1 MSMINSINISE
12 GIFSMKHTGSIS
24 MLHVIFLSMTVI
36 GLKNHVTI
44 IPPILDVA
52 GRDGW
57 ISVLLATLV
66 LLPWLLL
73 LLYINKK
80 SNQEPMKDWLKQKI
94 GKVGSAI
101 FLFMVAACLLVQASF
116 TITETLQWVRS
127 TFLPETPIILLLLLF
142 TILCV
147 MLITTSIQTIVIA
160 NVLVL
165 VGVVS
170 FGFFAAFTN
179 LQVKNYE
186 LLRPFFEHGFEPVI
200 KGMVYPASGIIE
212 LFLFLFIQHKVKGQ
226 IRFRHYITMTLILTG
241 LTLGPLI
248 GSITEFGPTEAA
260 KQLFPAYEEW
270 GLVAIGRF
278 IEHLDFFSIYQWLTG
293 AFIRV
298 GLFLYMI
305 VDLYNLNGKKKKI
318 WKYIAPLFLLI
329 SFSLLQIS
337 GSTFDMIKGKYVLP
351 ITLFVYFIFTLF
363 IVIVAFITGKSSRRF
378 KREIK
383 AENGEEV

>member
-1 MSMINSINISE
+1 
-12 GIFSMKHTGSIS
+12 MKHTGSIS

-270 GLVAIGRF
+270 G
-278 IEHLDFFSIYQWLTG
+278 
-293 AFIRV
+293 
-298 GLFLYMI
+298 
-305 VDLYNLNGKKKKI
+305 
-318 WKYIAPLFLLI
+318 
-329 SFSLLQIS
+329 
-337 GSTFDMIKGKYVLP
+337 
-351 ITLFVYFIFTLF
+351 
-363 IVIVAFITGKSSRRF
+363 
-378 KREIK
+378 
-383 AENGEEV
+383 

>member
-1 MSMINSINISE
+1 M
-12 GIFSMKHTGSIS
+12 
-24 MLHVIFLSMTVI
+24 
-36 GLKNHVTI
+36 
-44 IPPILDVA
+44 
-52 GRDGW
+52 
-57 ISVLLATLV
+57 
-66 LLPWLLL
+66 
-73 LLYINKK
+73 
-80 SNQEPMKDWLKQKI
+80 
-94 GKVGSAI
+94 
-101 FLFMVAACLLVQASF
+101 
-116 TITETLQWVRS
+116 
-127 TFLPETPIILLLLLF
+127 
-142 TILCV
+142 
-147 MLITTSIQTIVIA
+147 
-160 NVLVL
+160 
-165 VGVVS
+165 
-170 FGFFAAFTN
+170 
-179 LQVKNYE
+179 
-186 LLRPFFEHGFEPVI
+186 
-200 KGMVYPASGIIE
+200 
-212 LFLFLFIQHKVKGQ
+212 
-226 IRFRHYITMTLILTG
+226 
-241 LTLGPLI
+241 
-248 GSITEFGPTEAA
+248 
-260 KQLFPAYEEW
+260 

>member
-1 MSMINSINISE
+1 MMNSISFSE

-24 MLHVIFLSMTVI
+24 ILHVILLSMTVI

-44 IPPILDVA
+44 IPPILEVA

-57 ISVLLATLV
+57 LSVLLATMV
-66 LLPWLLL
+66 LLPWGLL

-80 SNQEPMKDWLKQKI
+80 SKQEPMKEWLKQKI
-94 GKVGSAI
+94 GKVGSSI
-101 FLFMVAACLLVQASF
+101 FLFIVAICLLLQASL
-116 TITETLQWVRS
+116 TITETLQWVKS
-127 TFLPETPIILLLLLF
+127 TFLPETPIVFLLLLF

-147 MLITTSIQTIVIA
+147 LLITTSIQTIVIT
-160 NVLVL
+160 NVIVL

-186 LLRPFFEHGFEPVI
+186 LLLPFLEHGFEPVI
-200 KGMVYPASGIIE
+200 KGVVYPASGIIE
-212 LFLFLFIQHKVKGQ
+212 LFLFLFIQHKVKGR
-226 IRFRHYITMTLILTG
+226 IRYRHYIIMILILTG

-260 KQLFPAYEEW
+260 KQSFPAYEEW

-293 AFIRV
+293 TFIRV
-298 GLFLYMI
+298 GLMLYMI
-305 VDLYNLNGKKKKI
+305 VDIYNLNGEKKKV
-318 WKYIAPLFLLI
+318 WTYIAPLFFII
-329 SFSLLQIS
+329 SSLLLLIS
-337 GSTFDMIKGKYVLP
+337 GSTFDEIKGKYALP
-351 ITLFVYFIFTLF
+351 IILFLYFIFTLF
-363 IVIVAFITGKSSRRF
+363 VVIVAFITGKSSRRF
-378 KREIK
+378 KNEIK
-383 AENGEEV
+383 AEKGEEV

>member
-1 MSMINSINISE
+1 
-12 GIFSMKHTGSIS
+12 MKHTGSIS